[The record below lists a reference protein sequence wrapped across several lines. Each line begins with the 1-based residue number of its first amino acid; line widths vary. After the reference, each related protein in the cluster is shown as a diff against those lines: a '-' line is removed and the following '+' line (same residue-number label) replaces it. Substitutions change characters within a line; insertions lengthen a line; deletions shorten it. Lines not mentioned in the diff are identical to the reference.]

1 MDFSLTEEQTIIVDM
16 VRRFVRDEILPLEMS
31 LDPDADEVSPEILTQ
46 LTEKTKAMGLY
57 GLDTPPEYGG
67 PDIDMV
73 TRVLIAI
80 ECSQH
85 RAGIYVPCYGAFGG
99 ARQAQLFEATE
110 AQKEKYLFPML
121 RGEKRVFFG
130 LSEPSGGSDP
140 ARSIQ
145 TRAVRDGNDHWVLNG
160 TKLWISG
167 ADRADYGLVFA
178 RTGGEGRSGV
188 TAFIVETSWPGFDVS
203 RVVHTL
209 RSAKYV
215 TEIQIDNLRVPHENI
230 LGEEGG
236 GFAIAN
242 DRLARQRVPYAA
254 ECLGAAIK
262 AHEMAVEYSKIR
274 KTFGASLSSRQGIQW
289 MLVENEID
297 IRAARLLVL
306 DAAAK
311 SDKGLPFRTESAIAK
326 LVCSENAFK
335 VVDRSMQIH
344 GGLGVAKDLPLERWF
359 REMRIRRIGEG
370 PSEVQKHV
378 IARDIIG
385 SSLR

>member
-1 MDFSLTEEQTIIVDM
+1 MGSEMCI
-16 VRRFVRDEILPLEMS
+16 RD
-31 LDPDADEVSPEILTQ
+31 
-46 LTEKTKAMGLY
+46 
-57 GLDTPPEYGG
+57 
-67 PDIDMV
+67 
-73 TRVLIAI
+73 R
-80 ECSQH
+80 
-85 RAGIYVPCYGAFGG
+85 
-99 ARQAQLFEATE
+99 
-110 AQKEKYLFPML
+110 
-121 RGEKRVFFG
+121 
-130 LSEPSGGSDP
+130 
-140 ARSIQ
+140 
-145 TRAVRDGNDHWVLNG
+145 NG

-188 TAFIVETSWPGFDVS
+188 TAFIVETSWPGFNVS

-209 RSAKYV
+209 RSAKYA

-311 SDKGLPFRTESAIAK
+311 ELLASRNLHCLPHPLSFPLPIASK
-326 LVCSENAFK
+326 TSPDGERRCSWSLVPA
-335 VVDRSMQIH
+335 QY
-344 GGLGVAKDLPLERWF
+344 
-359 REMRIRRIGEG
+359 
-370 PSEVQKHV
+370 
-378 IARDIIG
+378 
-385 SSLR
+385 